1 MAFRPMPPRAV
12 PVCLAGAVLLCL
24 PAAARAQA
32 ETDLSAAEIDA
43 LLGRLV
49 DPADMAVRA
58 AALDQLCEAQ
68 AGALPL
74 LAERLFRP
82 NGIANGLQQR
92 LVEDYLRRLP
102 AELPPESPVPRR
114 TALAPLLHVLILA
127 PHETYRESWAAV
139 LQTSAL
145 LAALDAID
153 SSEALMEVIRFVGQ
167 YEGAYARP
175 AGLVVRSKGDRA
187 IPALVLS
194 RRVQDGTVK
203 QFIATQLARMGKERA
218 PLMAQTDDDQL
229 LADILRAIAEVKDAE
244 GVNVM
249 LSFINSD
256 RPFVRRAARES
267 LLRYER
273 NAIWAVRKSYED
285 LTGERADTSW
295 DWRETMD
302 RLFAAQDAARLEPL
316 DALLAQGLA
325 AARDGRY
332 AEMDEAFGAILGRE
346 PEYPRRAEMIPG
358 LLAYGEKL
366 LADGNVLEARRIL
379 RLTGYLIP
387 EGDARAAR
395 VRAHLAYLEG
405 LRRRDLGFPD
415 PAPFREAA
423 TLDPGYRRLIASRD
437 DLARLAGAAEGPASS
452 APAAEAGPAGAA
464 AGDRNRSMTGRLAAA
479 GGILLA
485 ALAALAL
492 LLAAGRTP
500 GRLFRPSS
508 AGPGGAADAG
518 SPAAED
524 PVPPRRAGGFGSSD
538 PGSPPAAAERSVPGA
553 AAVPVRPVESGVED
567 AVRPAAAGTEDAEQ
581 PVESGVEDAVRPA
594 AAGTEDAERPVE
606 SGLEDKIR
614 PAEAAGGGAGDP
626 GGSSAAPASV
636 PEDPYRRIELALARL
651 RTDAAALAEPP
662 DAPDAAGRGAGPGVR
677 KKDGKQDG

>member
-1 MAFRPMPPRAV
+1 MAFRPLPPRAA
-12 PVCLAGAVLLCL
+12 PACLAGVVLLCL
-24 PAAARAQA
+24 PAVAGAQA

-58 AALDQLCEAQ
+58 GALDQLCEAQ
-68 AGALPL
+68 AGALPR

-82 NGIANGLQQR
+82 NGITNGLQQR

-114 TALAPLLHVLILA
+114 TALASLLHVLILA

-139 LQTSAL
+139 LQTIAL

-175 AGLVVRSKGDRA
+175 AGLIVRSKGDRA

-229 LADILRAIAEVKDAE
+229 LADILRAIAEVKDPE

-285 LTGERADTSW
+285 LTGERADPSW

-325 AARDGRY
+325 AARDGRF

-346 PEYPRRAEMIPG
+346 PEYPRCAEMIPG

-366 LADGNVLEARRIL
+366 LADGAVLEARRIL

-387 EGDARAAR
+387 EGDTRAAR

-423 TLDPGYRRLIASRD
+423 TLDPGYQRLIASRD
-437 DLARLAGAAEGPASS
+437 DLARLAGEAAGPASS
-452 APAAEAGPAGAA
+452 AASGAEPSAPSAGN
-464 AGDRNRSMTGRLAAA
+464 RNRSLTGRLAAA

-500 GRLFRPSS
+500 GRLFRPRP
-508 AGPGGAADAG
+508 AGPAG
-518 SPAAED
+518 VPAAEGLARGASA
-524 PVPPRRAGGFGSSD
+524 VL
-538 PGSPPAAAERSVPGA
+538 PGASGPDDLSGRPAVGERLAPEAAAAP
-553 AAVPVRPVESGVED
+553 
-567 AVRPAAAGTEDAEQ
+567 VRPAAVGAEH
-581 PVESGVEDAVRPA
+581 PP
-594 AAGTEDAERPVE
+594 
-606 SGLEDKIR
+606 L
-614 PAEAAGGGAGDP
+614 PAEATEERAARPVGAAGEAAEDASR
-626 GGSSAAPASV
+626 SSAAPPSV

-651 RTDAAALAEPP
+651 RADAAALAEPP
-662 DAPDAAGRGAGPGVR
+662 DGPGATDRGAGPGVR
-677 KKDGKQDG
+677 KKDGKHDG